1 MLLTVE
7 RVLFLKKVDFFARID
22 DDALIS
28 LANAMHERTCKVGE
42 CVFKA
47 GDMGRDLFII
57 VRGRVRLHKGD
68 DTIAILDNAGVF
80 GELAALDPETRT
92 ASATCL
98 EETLLLRL
106 DHAAL
111 MEELSANNDLARGI
125 IRFLVRRFRERG

>member
-7 RVLFLKKVDFFARID
+7 RVLFLKRVDFFARID

-28 LANAMHERTCKVGE
+28 LANAMHERNCKANE
-42 CVFKA
+42 TIFKV

-57 VRGRVRLHKGD
+57 VRGRVRLHKGEE
-68 DTIAILDNAGVF
+68 TIATLDGAGVF

-98 EETLLLRL
+98 DETVLLRL

>member
-7 RVLFLKKVDFFARID
+7 RVLFLKRVDFFARID

-28 LANAMHERTCKVGE
+28 LANAMQERPCKADE
-42 CVFKA
+42 RIFKA

-68 DTIAILDNAGVF
+68 ETIAILNGAGVF

-98 EETLLLRL
+98 DETVLLRL
-106 DHAAL
+106 DHSAL